1 MPIKK
6 KKFNSRIFL
15 RTRRYII
22 VAGVFVVVSV
32 FLLLLAVIPQVQE
45 IFSLRSEIRKEE
57 PRYDQLKNKFI
68 QLDAVEI
75 TAEFQQKELIDAT
88 LPSKKPLLELLEG
101 LNTAALASGI
111 VVEEFNLAPGVI
123 ASESASTASQ
133 SPPLREGRSAR
144 KLASVQG
151 MEVNFTI
158 AGSFEQIQHFAEVV
172 EQIAPFTTITSLE
185 LSNPKN
191 RPSSDGGQLFTAEI
205 VTETTYY
212 VGSVTTKID
221 TPLPVLT
228 AQDKLILS
236 KLEPFVES
244 NLPEQNTIEQGGA
257 EDLFKVE
264 GLRF

>member
-1 MPIKK
+1 MAIKK

-15 RTRRYII
+15 RTRRYILL
-22 VAGVFVVVSV
+22 AGVLVLA
-32 FLLLLAVIPQVQE
+32 LLGIIFFAIIPQTQE
-45 IFSLRSEIRKEE
+45 IFSLRDDIQKEK
-57 PRYDQLKNKFI
+57 PRYEQLVKKFR

-75 TAEFQQKELIDAT
+75 TSEFQQKELIEAT

-111 VVEEFNLAPGVI
+111 VVEEFNLSPGVI
-123 ASESASTASQ
+123 ATESAVPT
-133 SPPLREGRSAR
+133 PPPVKKGRKAR
-144 KLASVQG
+144 NQVAVQG

-158 AGSFEQIQHFAEVV
+158 AGSFEQIQRFTEVV

-185 LSNPKN
+185 LSNPKQ

-205 VTETTYY
+205 VTETSYY
-212 VGSVTTKID
+212 TASITTNID
-221 TPLPVLT
+221 APLPVLSE
-228 AQDKLILS
+228 QDKLVLS

-244 NLPEQNTIEQGGA
+244 NLPKQDSIQEGGA
-257 EDLFKVE
+257 EDLFKIE